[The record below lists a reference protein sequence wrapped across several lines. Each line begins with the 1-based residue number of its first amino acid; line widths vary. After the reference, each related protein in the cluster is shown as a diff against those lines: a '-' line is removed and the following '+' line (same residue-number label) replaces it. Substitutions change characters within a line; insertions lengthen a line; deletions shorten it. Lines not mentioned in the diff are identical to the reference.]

1 VPPRQSQV
9 WAERM
14 RAAGKGDLLT
24 YVEYPDEDHSLVR
37 YKSTVRDRLA
47 RMSAFLELH
56 LHLPQ
61 LADPDG

>member
-1 VPPRQSQV
+1 V
-9 WAERM
+9 WCGDIL
-14 RAAGKGDLLT
+14 AAWEGDLLT
-24 YVEYPDEDHSLVR
+24 YEEYPDEDHSLVR